1 MLHVGENFIAYS
13 YVVAIITL
21 KNYLAIIETFQDH
34 NRPYCHM
41 HAYLEKHFYTFSTD
55 QGHSYPEIQCHTF
68 PGHPGVCSRPIIGI
82 VLK

>member
-1 MLHVGENFIAYS
+1 M
-13 YVVAIITL
+13 VAIITL

-68 PGHPGVCSRPIIGI
+68 PGHPGMYSRPIIGI